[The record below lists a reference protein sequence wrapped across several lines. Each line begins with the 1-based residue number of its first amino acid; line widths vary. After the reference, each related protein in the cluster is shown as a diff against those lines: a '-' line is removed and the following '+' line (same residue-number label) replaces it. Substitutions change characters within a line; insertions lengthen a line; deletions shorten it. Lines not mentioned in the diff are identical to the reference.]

1 MLAFG
6 AFAVL
11 VLVLVAT
18 PGRPYRQSWH
28 DRFGETQP

>member
-6 AFAVL
+6 VFTAF

-18 PGRPYRQSWH
+18 SGKPYPQSWH

>member
-6 AFAVL
+6 AFAVF
-11 VLVLVAT
+11 VLVLIAAA
-18 PGRPYRQSWH
+18 GSPYPQSWH

>member
-6 AFAVL
+6 AFAAFIL
-11 VLVLVAT
+11 VLIGAAGL
-18 PGRPYRQSWH
+18 PYRQSWH

>member
-6 AFAVL
+6 VFAAF
-11 VLVLVAT
+11 VLVLVAAA
-18 PGRPYRQSWH
+18 GSPYRQSWH

>member
-6 AFAVL
+6 AFTAFVL
-11 VLVLVAT
+11 VLIAT
-18 PGRPYRQSWH
+18 AGMPYRQSWH

>member
-6 AFAVL
+6 VFAAL
-11 VLVLVAT
+11 VLVLVAAA
-18 PGRPYRQSWH
+18 GSPYRQSWH

>member
-6 AFAVL
+6 AFTAF
-11 VLVLVAT
+11 VLVLVAMT
-18 PGRPYRQSWH
+18 GTPYRQSWH

>member
-6 AFAVL
+6 AFTAL
-11 VLVLVAT
+11 VLVLVAAA
-18 PGRPYRQSWH
+18 GRPYRQSWR

>member
-6 AFAVL
+6 VFAAF

-18 PGRPYRQSWH
+18 AGSPYRQSWH
-28 DRFGETQP
+28 NRFGETQP

>member
-6 AFAVL
+6 AFAAF

-18 PGRPYRQSWH
+18 AGSPYRQSWH